1 MLRQYKSSMIN
12 VLRNCI
18 YPDKVSIIHGFA
30 MSVYALLIDFN
41 KIKKKNPAKWFSK
54 TSSFYRIAKVFVEC
68 WLPACQRRPA
78 YYKCLYLFIDSSW
91 VSAIH
96 KPHCTFICIPLI
108 KHPQSCYHSF
118 VICTRNNSWCTKRI
132 DIAI

>member
-41 KIKKKNPAKWFSK
+41 KIKKTLQSGSA
-54 TSSFYRIAKVFVEC
+54 RQV
-68 WLPACQRRPA
+68 
-78 YYKCLYLFIDSSW
+78 LFIVLRKFLSS
-91 VSAIH
+91 VDFLHVNVGQFIISASI
-96 KPHCTFICIPLI
+96 FSLI
-108 KHPQSCYHSF
+108 QAGCPPYTNHTARLSVF
-118 VICTRNNSWCTKRI
+118 L
-132 DIAI
+132 

>member
-41 KIKKKNPAKWFSK
+41 KIKTAKWFSK

-68 WLPACQRRPA
+68 
-78 YYKCLYLFIDSSW
+78 
-91 VSAIH
+91 
-96 KPHCTFICIPLI
+96 
-108 KHPQSCYHSF
+108 
-118 VICTRNNSWCTKRI
+118 
-132 DIAI
+132 

>member
-41 KIKKKNPAKWFSK
+41 KIKKKNLQSGSA
-54 TSSFYRIAKVFVEC
+54 RQV
-68 WLPACQRRPA
+68 
-78 YYKCLYLFIDSSW
+78 LFIVLRKFLSS
-91 VSAIH
+91 VDFLHVNVGQLIISASIFSLIQAGCPPYTNHTARLSAFLLSNIH
-96 KPHCTFICIPLI
+96 KAVT
-108 KHPQSCYHSF
+108 
-118 VICTRNNSWCTKRI
+118 
-132 DIAI
+132 IAL